1 MKKLLI
7 FSLLFLLPAL
17 LFAENLLQDLYD
29 IFPKSEQ
36 LSAGTSRWV
45 YTSVKEERFKEYAVL
60 SSSYTYFNKSPEQ
73 IMGIER
79 QSSFTVE
86 ISLYYSKNSS
96 VSSDIYARLTKKGDF
111 PVKKELSFG
120 EKSIVK
126 LKPISL
132 RKMQA
137 EYEIVIYNKN
147 FVIEISTNDGFAVM
161 EFGAFFDQRVKQY
174 LYENFNIFFMERLV
188 INVEKDGFISQKSEI
203 LSLSTDASF
212 INISGKV
219 IDGEGYP
226 LEGVEVFILGESVK
240 SLTDPEGKYN
250 IKIPL
255 KNNGTKVAEYV
266 KNYVMEKKYKDNSK
280 AETPLLMNVLLS
292 YPSKVEKGY
301 IFIDSGFNYGYF
313 KNNEL
318 DNPLKNIKKDQ
329 NTLSFERDCSPKGS
343 VFNCNQRLTLNI
355 NKDEVTGNFKGFG
368 GLGTISGNII
378 TKTISEV
385 ILPDQNIFKFH
396 TISTDKDH
404 NIISNDYKSSE
415 ILSSKETNSYVIFNY
430 SPDKLDDKLIFA
442 KSYKFSLNILPF
454 QAEEKI
460 ILYLFEADIK
470 NGYISLNPVYS
481 ISLKSSD
488 EPLDVKFP
496 FKDTHKTYAIGFVKE
511 ENNKKV
517 EFISDMSIHSISPK
531 IIVESFDISQT
542 PDVKVIQVKNFQR
555 DFASNSKGVKGDGKA
570 DLVFKVDSKDLK
582 GELSLVEVH
591 FLGKLKYSWSTSP
604 SKILPSPVLLSSG
617 KILNRKDGS
626 IDKTDTG
633 KLEDFLIFLG
643 YPHWLDINDGDFE
656 FTFKINDK
664 IIKTKGVKNE

>member
-7 FSLLFLLPAL
+7 FSFLFLLPAL

-45 YTSVKEERFKEYAVL
+45 YTSIKEERFKEYAVL
-60 SSSYTYFNKSPEQ
+60 SSSYTYFNKSSEQ

-79 QSSFTVE
+79 QNSFTVE

-96 VSSDIYARLTKKGDF
+96 VSSDIYAKLTKKGYF

-137 EYEIVIYNKN
+137 KYEIVIYNKN
-147 FVIEISTNDGFAVM
+147 VVIEISTNDGFAIM

-174 LYENFNIFFMERLV
+174 LYENFNIFFMERLF
-188 INVEKDGFISQKSEI
+188 INVQKDGFLSQRSEI
-203 LSLSTDASF
+203 LSVNTDTSF

-219 IDGEGYP
+219 INDDGHP
-226 LEGVEVFILGESVK
+226 LEGVEVFVSGQNFK
-240 SLTDPEGKYN
+240 SLTDSEGKYN
-250 IKIPL
+250 IEIPL
-255 KNNGTKVAEYV
+255 KSSGVKGVEYI
-266 KNYVMEKKYKDNSK
+266 KNYVMKKKYKDKSEADN
-280 AETPLLMNVLLS
+280 PLLIDVLLS

-301 IFIDSGFNYGYF
+301 IFIDSGFNYGSF
-313 KNNEL
+313 KNNGL
-318 DNPLKNIKKDQ
+318 DNRLKNIKKDQ
-329 NTLSFERDCSPKGS
+329 NSISFERDCSPKGS
-343 VFNCNQRLTLNI
+343 AFQCNQRFMLNI

-396 TISTDKDH
+396 TISTDKNY
-404 NIISNDYKSSE
+404 NIISNDYETSE
-415 ILSSKETNSYVIFNY
+415 ITSSKETNSYIIFNY
-430 SPDKLDDKLIFA
+430 SPDKLDDKVIFA
-442 KSYKFSLNILPF
+442 KSYEFSLNIFPV

-470 NGYISLNPVYS
+470 NKSISLNPVYS

-488 EPLDVKFP
+488 EPAEVRFS
-496 FKDTHKTYAIGFVKE
+496 FKDTDKTYAIGFLKE

-517 EFISDMSIHSISPK
+517 EFISDISIPSISPK
-531 IIVESFDISQT
+531 IIVESFDISKT
-542 PDVKVIQVKNFQR
+542 PDITIIQVKDSQK

-570 DLVFKVDSKDLK
+570 DLVFKVDSKNLK

-591 FLGKLKYSWSTSP
+591 FVGKLKYSWSTSP

-626 IDKTDTG
+626 IDKTDAG
-633 KLEDFLIFLG
+633 KLKDFLILLG
-643 YPHWLDINDGDFE
+643 YPGWLDIGDGEFE

-664 IIKTKGVKNE
+664 NIKIKGVKNE